1 MAASQDGP
9 PPIVP
14 QPNRSAR
21 SHGDVHVVSRVVG
34 FKKIR
39 FYTNE
44 NVGSGDLD
52 LPEQQ
57 MHTTA
62 YWLTVPR
69 AVLLDVPYA
78 PDDRRDGVSGLA
90 HAMLSIAQLLLMC
103 DRRDL
108 GVSIDTGTGE
118 ASVGG
123 RPTAPATGD
132 ADAHVYLYDNYPGG
146 IGFSAPLFRMHT
158 PLLAQTQQL
167 IASCPCEIGC
177 PSCVGPV
184 GDIGPRAKR
193 VALDLLA
200 RLQAA
205 STAPG
210 DEVPF

>member
-1 MAASQDGP
+1 
-9 PPIVP
+9 
-14 QPNRSAR
+14 
-21 SHGDVHVVSRVVG
+21 VVG

-44 NVGSGDLD
+44 NVGSGDLE

-57 MHTTA
+57 MHTTS
-62 YWLTVPR
+62 YWLTVSR
-69 AVLLDVPYA
+69 DVLLEVPYS

-90 HAMLSIAQLLLMC
+90 HAMVSIAQLLLMC

-118 ASVGG
+118 AAVGG

-146 IGFSAPLFRMHT
+146 IGFSAPLFRMHAA
-158 PLLAQTQQL
+158 LLTQTRQL
-167 IASCPCEIGC
+167 IESCPCEIGC

-193 VALDLLA
+193 VALELLS

-205 STAPG
+205 SASSA